1 VLPVPYA
8 AKIKEKIMDDTTRMR
23 ELKEQG
29 FFCSQILLILGMGLQ
44 GKDNPDLVRAMHALA
59 VR

>member
-1 VLPVPYA
+1 
-8 AKIKEKIMDDTTRMR
+8 MDDTTRMR